1 MIKKSA
7 TGLTWGKIMNN
18 IIKIAVCIILSFV
31 MIFCNSSYAYALDF
45 APDIIHICA
54 DNVPENTAYIDILVP
69 LDKDSSYY
77 TDFRNPPLWYVEND
91 ENKPL
96 LIDEDSQIAKYNDNG
111 YCSLSIHTKYV
122 KTTESYTSVICL
134 NDTVD
139 NIYEKFK
146 DFKAVYVDENGNI
159 LKITDTFSVEYSSK
173 DPYAFIVNDN
183 NLTLRIYGS
192 SPLAE
197 VQIFIILSVPV
208 LLLLILLALIVWKF
222 RKKKIQTEKR

>member
-1 MIKKSA
+1 
-7 TGLTWGKIMNN
+7 MNN
-18 IIKIAVCIILSFV
+18 IIKIVVSVILSLV
-31 MIFCNSSYAYALDF
+31 MIFCNVSYAYALDF
-45 APDIIHICA
+45 DPDMIHICA
-54 DNVPENTAYIDILVP
+54 DDVLENTVYIDILVP
-69 LDKDSSYY
+69 LDKDSNDY
-77 TDFRNPPLWYVEND
+77 TDFRSPPLWYVENG

-111 YCSLSIHTKYV
+111 YGSITLHTEYV
-122 KTTESYTSVICL
+122 KQVEIYTSVICL
-134 NDTVD
+134 NYTVD

-192 SPLAE
+192 SPIAE
-197 VQIFIILSVPV
+197 IKIFIIMSVPV
-208 LLLLILLALIVWKF
+208 LLLVILLVFIVWKF
-222 RKKKIQTEKR
+222 RKKKIQTGNR